1 MDGNNIKKILKPYY
15 TSILSVFISVL
26 SLCIVSVISMAG
38 KAAIEKELDGIGMN
52 GMTVTAYNS
61 AGENITDES
70 LYNVLSECEYISR
83 LTPVLYKTATVT
95 LSNGVEMPCICWGI
109 SPMAKDVVNL
119 KQLYGR
125 IMAGY
130 DVDNNSMVCM
140 IDENIALNSY
150 GRGNIT
156 GKSRYI
162 SLDGGINKY
171 EIIGT
176 VTKTSSVLNG
186 MSGETIPDFV
196 YIPYTTMK
204 NLNNIKSF
212 HQIIINVNNSDVDE
226 NEILR
231 YITSNMQLPTNTVL
245 NITNLSQQRESINN
259 IVNVAF
265 FTLFLVSCVAII
277 VCGISVASSVN
288 TAVTNSKHDIG
299 IKISLGASR
308 FDIMKE
314 FLFLSVLSCVIGVI
328 AGFLF
333 SVILLIILNIALKT
347 AYYFDYKLIIYGVS
361 ATILLAIIFS
371 LFPSYKAAGLVPIKA
386 LSRE

>member
-1 MDGNNIKKILKPYY
+1 MDGNNIRKLLKPYY
-15 TSILSVFISVL
+15 TSMLSVFISVV
-26 SLCIVSVISMAG
+26 SLCIVSAISMAG
-38 KAAIEKELDGIGMN
+38 KTAIEIELDGIGMN
-52 GMTVTAYNS
+52 GMTVTAYS
-61 AGENITDES
+61 ASGENITDET
-70 LYNVLSECEYISR
+70 LYDVLSDCDDISR
-83 LTPVLYKTATVT
+83 LTPVLYKSATIT

-119 KQLYGR
+119 KHLYGR

-140 IDENIALNSY
+140 VDENIALKSY

-156 GKSRYI
+156 GKQRYI
-162 SLDGGINKY
+162 TLDGGTNKF
-171 EIIGT
+171 EIIG
-176 VTKTSSVLNG
+176 VVNKTSSVLNG

-204 NLNNIKSF
+204 NLGNIRSF
-212 HQIIINVNNSDVDE
+212 HQIIINVDNSDISEDT
-226 NEILR
+226 IKR
-231 YITSNMQLPTNTVL
+231 YITANTQLPINTVL
-245 NITNLSQQRESINN
+245 NITNLSRQRESINN

-277 VCGISVASSVN
+277 VCGISVAASVN
-288 TAVTNSKHDIG
+288 TAVINSRHDIG

-314 FLFLSVLSCVIGVI
+314 FLFLSILSCIIGVV

-333 SVILLIILNIALKT
+333 GTVFLILLNLVLKT
-347 AYYFDYKLIIYGVS
+347 AYYFDYKLIMYGVS
-361 ATILLAIIFS
+361 ATILLAVIFS
-371 LFPSYKAAGLVPIKA
+371 LYPSYKAAGLVPIKA